1 MGNLSKFKALPA
13 EEKRLVTAAAVLLPL
28 VDLALRTLG
37 YQKTQNLLARN
48 TADRKIRPLSP
59 ADRFARAQRVAYCV
73 RVAARKGPFRV
84 TCLRESLVTWWLLR
98 RGGIPVVLRIGV
110 GKEEADLKA
119 HAWVEVDSKSIID
132 GEEALR
138 DYAGIHHLGDDG
150 AP

>member
-48 TADRKIRPLSP
+48 TADRKIQPLSS
-59 ADRFARAQRVAYCV
+59 DERFAKAQRVAYCV
-73 RVAARKGPFRV
+73 RIAARKGPYRV
-84 TCLRESLVTWWLLR
+84 TCLRESLASWWLLR
-98 RGGIPVVLRIGV
+98 RRGFPAVLRIGV

-119 HAWVEVDSKSIID
+119 HAWVEVDGRSVID
-132 GEEALR
+132 GERSLQG
-138 DYAGIHHLGDDG
+138 YMGIHRAGDEAG
-150 AP
+150 